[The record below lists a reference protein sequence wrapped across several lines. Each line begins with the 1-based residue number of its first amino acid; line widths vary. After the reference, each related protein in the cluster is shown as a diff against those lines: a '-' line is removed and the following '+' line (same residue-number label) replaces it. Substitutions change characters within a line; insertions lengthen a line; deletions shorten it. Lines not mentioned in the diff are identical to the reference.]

1 MEYLFLYRRISDI
14 DHIVPI
20 IYSLL
25 KNGINPKKIKYTDY
39 LIDKSVINIK
49 NDERIKFLINQN
61 INFSQSNLIKTYKF
75 ENFYK
80 NKNSFFKFFF
90 KTTNFLINKFIKIF
104 FFFKLLIIVL
114 PSIKRKTIIV
124 DDILYNSIK
133 LLSFIF
139 NVNLYSVPHG
149 IVLHNGDLKNNNN
162 ENYKHLLPNL
172 DNFRYFKKFFFY
184 NNISLDIKKKLYKNF
199 KIIGSARYCHE
210 WYYKQ
215 KEIYPKINNLFDN
228 NNTNILLLIEKNSF
242 FMKNGEKI
250 YTINEEKMQE
260 VIDYI
265 INNKNYN
272 LIIKSHPS
280 EKIKK
285 INLVKNKNLLI
296 INTDEQFKTFQLV
309 DYVDVVIGFKT
320 GAICDALI
328 QRKFF
333 LLLDYCHVYEFIIK
347 DMLNSFNFAASFN
360 DFVNKLDNFN
370 NYKVNYDNFLQNY
383 LNLKRNNILDEYYR
397 NIVS

>member
-1 MEYLFLYRRISDI
+1 
-14 DHIVPI
+14 
-20 IYSLL
+20 
-25 KNGINPKKIKYTDY
+25 
-39 LIDKSVINIK
+39 
-49 NDERIKFLINQN
+49 
-61 INFSQSNLIKTYKF
+61 
-75 ENFYK
+75 
-80 NKNSFFKFFF
+80 
-90 KTTNFLINKFIKIF
+90 
-104 FFFKLLIIVL
+104 
-114 PSIKRKTIIV
+114 
-124 DDILYNSIK
+124 
-133 LLSFIF
+133 
-139 NVNLYSVPHG
+139 
-149 IVLHNGDLKNNNN
+149 
-162 ENYKHLLPNL
+162 
-172 DNFRYFKKFFFY
+172 
-184 NNISLDIKKKLYKNF
+184 
-199 KIIGSARYCHE
+199 
-210 WYYKQ
+210 
-215 KEIYPKINNLFDN
+215 
-228 NNTNILLLIEKNSF
+228 
-242 FMKNGEKI
+242 MKNGEKI